1 MLPLCLGSLI
11 RYFPQERR
19 PVITPTSKRRAIW
32 TERYT
37 IDRIGMLGDRSAE
50 FAPSRHPTAAP
61 LCPNPRPQTAC
72 CVERY
77 AIDCF
82 FMPMER
88 LFESTRLG
96 IPQMQRMVF
105 P

>member
-1 MLPLCLGSLI
+1 MIPLCLGSLI
-11 RYFPQERR
+11 SDFPQERR
-19 PVITPTSKRRAIW
+19 PVQNPNSKRHAIW

-37 IDRIGMLGDRSAE
+37 IDRIGMLGERSAE
-50 FAPSRHPTAAP
+50 FAPSRHPTTAP
-61 LCPNPRPQTAC
+61 LCPNPRPQTAY

-77 AIDCF
+77 AIDRP
-82 FMPMER
+82 FMPIER